1 MRAGTYRRVV
11 VEERYDDRR
20 DRNRRV
26 SPKLVI
32 WAGLAVLAIVLIA
45 QNSRKARIDILFW
58 DVTAGLWLILLIVF
72 GLGVL
77 LGFLL
82 PRLRRNKSKP
92 E

>member
-1 MRAGTYRRVV
+1 M

-26 SPKLVI
+26 SPKLVL
-32 WAGLAVLAIVLIA
+32 WAVVALLAIILIA
-45 QNSRKARIDILFW
+45 QNSRQARIDILFW
-58 DVTAGLWLILLIVF
+58 DVTAGLWLILLLVF

-82 PRLRRNKSKP
+82 PRLRRNKKQDN
-92 E
+92 

>member
-1 MRAGTYRRVV
+1 V
-11 VEERYDDRR
+11 VEERYEDRR

-32 WAGLAVLAIVLIA
+32 WAVVALLAVVLIA

-58 DVTAGLWLILLIVF
+58 DVTAGLWFILLIVF

-82 PRLRRNKSKP
+82 PRLRRNKTQDD
-92 E
+92 